1 MFTSRD
7 LGISILLLIVC
18 VYLEVSVGTINMIV
32 RDLTNLK
39 FLIGLLFI
47 VIFCLR
53 ILLNKKRDEED
64 YEKIVEGV
72 KKGLLALIISYLSHL
87 DLIFTPF
94 WLVFIVA
101 CFFHDWV

>member
-1 MFTSRD
+1 MFTFKE
-7 LGISILLLIVC
+7 
-18 VYLEVSVGTINMIV
+18 LEVSILFLIICVLLEASPGTFKMVIN
-32 RDLTNLK
+32 DFTNLN

-47 VIFCLR
+47 VSFCLI

-64 YEKIVEGV
+64 YEKIVESV
-72 KKGLLALIISYLSHL
+72 KKGLLALIIAYLSHL
-87 DLIFTPF
+87 DLKFTPF

>member
-7 LGISILLLIVC
+7 LGISIVLLIVC
-18 VYLEVSVGTINMIV
+18 VYLEVSVGTLNMIV

-39 FLIGLLFI
+39 FLIGLLLI

-64 YEKIVEGV
+64 YEKIKESV
-72 KKGLLALIISYLSHL
+72 KKGLLALIIAYLSHL
-87 DLIFTPF
+87 DLKFTPF